1 MLLRRRAMTIV
12 GWQPEGDRAVT
23 VTIAIRGRPSPVEVR
38 LEAQSPAFSEYLAL
52 VATTFY
58 LAFANRAIQRA
69 EDAVAARRLQAS
81 TTVDPIARPRSAG

>member
-12 GWQPEGDRAVT
+12 GWQPDADRAVT
-23 VTIAIRGRPSPVEVR
+23 VTIAVRGRATPVVVR

-58 LAFANRAIQRA
+58 LAFRNRAIQLA
-69 EDAVAARRLQAS
+69 EDAAAAQGTPATP
-81 TTVDPIARPRSAG
+81 TTAQIAEP